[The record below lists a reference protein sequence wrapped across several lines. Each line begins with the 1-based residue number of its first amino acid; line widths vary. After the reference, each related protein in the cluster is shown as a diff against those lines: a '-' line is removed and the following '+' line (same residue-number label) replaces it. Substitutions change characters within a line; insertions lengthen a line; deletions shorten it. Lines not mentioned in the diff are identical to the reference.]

1 MIEFDLEY
9 FKKVA
14 KDVFTCDSPTGYT
27 KKVIELCKSYVDSFG
42 FDTKVLNN
50 GALEVFIKG
59 ADSSK
64 VVATSAHVD
73 TLGLMVRSIKGNGN
87 LALTKLG
94 GPITPTLD
102 GEYCKVYT
110 RDNRV
115 YEGTIL
121 SLSPAVHVYPD
132 ANTKSRDID
141 NLEVRL
147 DELVHSKDDVF
158 KLGIQ
163 NGDIVCY
170 DPKFEI
176 TESGFLKTRFIDDK
190 ASAVVL
196 LMLLKYVKEHNLKFK
211 YDTRIYFVVYEEV
224 GHGASMVSKDISEF
238 VTLDMGCVGLDL
250 AGNEEAVSICAKDSG
265 GPYDYDLTT
274 RLINLAK
281 DNNINYTVD
290 IFPFYGS
297 DIGAASHAG
306 VDFKGALIGT
316 GVSASHGMERTH
328 IKGIEN
334 TLKLIYLYLI
344 QE

>member
-1 MIEFDLEY
+1 MIEFDLDY
-9 FKKVA
+9 FKKISA
-14 KDVFTCDSPTGYT
+14 EIFNCDSPTGYT
-27 KKVIELCKSYVDSFG
+27 FNVINLIKKHVLEFG
-42 FDTKVLNN
+42 FDAKILNN
-50 GALEVFIKG
+50 GALEVSIKG
-59 ADSSK
+59 EDSSK
-64 VVATSAHVD
+64 VLATSAHCD
-73 TLGLMVRSIKGNGN
+73 TLGLMVRSIKSNGN

-102 GEYCKVYT
+102 GEYCKIYT
-110 RDNRV
+110 RDGKV
-115 YEGTIL
+115 YKGTIL
-121 SLSPAVHVYPD
+121 STSPATHVYPD

-141 NLEVRL
+141 NLEVRI
-147 DELVHSKDDVF
+147 DEVVHSKDDVL

-190 ASAVVL
+190 ASVVVL
-196 LMLLKYVKEHNLKFK
+196 LMLLKYVSEKKLKFK

-224 GHGASMVSKDISEF
+224 GHGASMVNKDIDEF

-250 AGNEEAVSICAKDSG
+250 AGNEEAVSICAKDSS
-265 GPYDYDLTT
+265 GPYDYELTT

-281 DNNINYTVD
+281 DNKLDYTVD

-297 DIGAASHAG
+297 DIGAASRAG

-344 QE
+344 K

>member
-1 MIEFDLEY
+1 MINFDLDY

-14 KDVFTCDSPTGYT
+14 QDIFTCDSPTGYT
-27 KKVIELCKSYVDSFG
+27 QNVIELVKKYVDSFG
-42 FDTKVLNN
+42 YESRIMNN
-50 GALEVFIKG
+50 GALEVTIKG
-59 ADSSK
+59 EDETK
-64 VVATSAHVD
+64 TVATSAHCD
-73 TLGLMVRSIKGNGN
+73 TLGLMVRSIKGDGH

-110 RDNRV
+110 R
-115 YEGTIL
+115 YGKTYTGTIL
-121 SLSPAVHVYPD
+121 STSAATHVYPD

-147 DELVHSKDDVF
+147 DELVHTKDDVA

-170 DPKFEI
+170 DPKFEV
-176 TESGFLKTRFIDDK
+176 TPSGFLKTRFIDDK

-196 LMLLKYVKEHNLKFK
+196 LMLLKYTSENKLKFK
-211 YDTRIYFVVYEEV
+211 YNTKIYFVVYEEV
-224 GHGASMVSKDISEF
+224 GHGASMVDKNISEF

-265 GPYDYDLTT
+265 GPYDYELTT
-274 RLINLAK
+274 RLINMAK
-281 DNNINYTVD
+281 DNNLNYTVD

-297 DIGAASHAG
+297 DIGAASRAG

-334 TLKLIYLYLI
+334 TLKLIYAYLVK
-344 QE
+344 